1 MFGFYGKDSFL
12 LWQICVLKYKGILK
26 SDKWFD
32 CCCGRDWR
40 LAHLIVYCS
49 IFGKDFHM
57 YNLNT
62 IFV

>member
-1 MFGFYGKDSFL
+1 MEKIRFL
-12 LWQICVLKYKGILK
+12 LWQICALKYKGMLK
-26 SDKWFD
+26 SDKCFGS
-32 CCCGRDWR
+32 CCGCDCR
-40 LAHLIVYCS
+40 LAYQIVYCS